1 MSDWQSYY
9 TTIITW
15 LQSLNLWNLVTGAVS
30 VLAILAVAYAVIR
43 RLVQ

>member
-9 TTIITW
+9 TTIIAW
-15 LQSLNLWNLVTGAVS
+15 LQSLDLWGLVTGAVS

-43 RLVQ
+43 RLLK